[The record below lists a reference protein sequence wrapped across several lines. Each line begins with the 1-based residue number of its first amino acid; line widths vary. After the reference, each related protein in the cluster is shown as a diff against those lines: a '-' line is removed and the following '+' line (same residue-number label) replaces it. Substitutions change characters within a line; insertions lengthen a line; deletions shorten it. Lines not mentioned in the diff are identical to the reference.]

1 MSEQP
6 YTPSTVEVRNA
17 YRLSDQDIDGSP
29 YLPEKSDTE
38 FERWLA
44 GVKAEALERA
54 ARDLRATECGPYESE
69 SGMCSDDWGNDSK
82 AIDTW
87 YAAQLEELAANYR
100 RGAQR

>member
-38 FERWLA
+38 FDRWLA
-44 GVKAEALERA
+44 QERDKALDPIRRILDQLAGVTEPPCDRETWIEAYRMA
-54 ARDLRATECGPYESE
+54 VHDISVHVYP
-69 SGMCSDDWGNDSK
+69 
-82 AIDTW
+82 
-87 YAAQLEELAANYR
+87 EEDR
-100 RGAQR
+100 